1 MKVYGQLVFK
11 PLALMKVLR
20 STHFTNFIST
30 LNIDNF
36 WGDIYVECL
45 FEACQYICLIKRLV
59 NTGL

>member
-1 MKVYGQLVFK
+1 MKIYGQLVFK

-36 WGDIYVECL
+36 LGDIYVECL
-45 FEACQYICLIKRLV
+45 FEACQYICF
-59 NTGL
+59 N

>member
-36 WGDIYVECL
+36 WGIFMSSVCL
-45 FEACQYICLIKRLV
+45 KPANISALIKRLV